1 MPMIATKE
9 LDLGIVQP
17 TQELFLQSKYKHTAF
32 GGA

>member
-1 MPMIATKE
+1 MTAAKA
-9 LDLGIVQP
+9 LDLGVVQP